1 MIPGFHV
8 QMTDM
13 TEPKTSSSPL
23 IYGCMMIGGTFD
35 ASPLDAEQRKR
46 GRVSIETALECG
58 LNFFDH
64 ADIYC
69 HGKSETIFG
78 EFLKENANLR
88 DKLIL
93 QSKCGIYLRNQPQEG
108 LPGRFDLSFDHILQ
122 AVDESL
128 KRLQTSYLDILLLHR
143 PDPLVEP
150 KEVAQAFDRLHRT
163 GKVRRFGVS
172 NHSPAQI
179 ELLRAFVDQPIEVN
193 QIEYNPIHTVLH
205 DSAIHAN
212 MRRPEYGN
220 PGEGIIEYCRLHGI
234 TLQAWGSLA
243 KGVLTGKP
251 QGPQTEPRIRETAA
265 LIERIANEKNVS
277 REAIVI
283 AWILRHP
290 AGIMPVVGTTNP
302 DRLRAC
308 CQGTKIE
315 LSRIEWYQI
324 YSAAMGHGV
333 P

>member
-1 MIPGFHV
+1 MF
-8 QMTDM
+8 QMPDM
-13 TEPKTSSSPL
+13 TQPKTSSNPL
-23 IYGCMMIGGTFD
+23 IYGCMMIGGAFD
-35 ASPLDAEQRKR
+35 GSPLTAEQIKK
-46 GRVSIETALECG
+46 GRAAIETALECG

-69 HGKSETIFG
+69 FGKSETIFG
-78 EFLKENANLR
+78 EFLKENATLR
-88 DKLIL
+88 DELIL
-93 QSKCGIYLRNQPQEG
+93 QSKCGIYLRNQ
-108 LPGRFDLSFDHILQ
+108 
-122 AVDESL
+122 
-128 KRLQTSYLDILLLHR
+128 R

-150 KEVAQAFDRLHRT
+150 EEVAQAFDLLHRT
-163 GKVRRFGVS
+163 GKVRSFGVS

-179 ELLRAFVDQPIEVN
+179 ELLRAFVDQPIVVN

-205 DSAIHAN
+205 DAAIHAN
-212 MRRPEYGN
+212 MKRPEYGN

-234 TLQAWGSLA
+234 ALQAWGSLA

-251 QGPQTEPRIRETAA
+251 AGPDTEPRIRETASF
-265 LIERIANEKNVS
+265 IERIAKERNVS

-290 AGIMPVVGTTNP
+290 GAIMPVIGTTNP

-308 CQGTKIE
+308 CQGAEVE

>member
-1 MIPGFHV
+1 
-8 QMTDM
+8 MTQ
-13 TEPKTSSSPL
+13 PKTSSSPL
-23 IYGCMMIGGTFD
+23 IYGCMTMGGAFD
-35 ASPLDAEQRKR
+35 VSPLNPEQIKK
-46 GRVSIETALECG
+46 GRAAIQTALECG
-58 LNFFDH
+58 INFFDH

-69 HGKSETIFG
+69 FGKSEIIFG

-88 DKLIL
+88 DEIIL
-93 QSKCGIYLRNQPQEG
+93 QSKCGICLGNHPEEG
-108 LPGRFDLSFDHILQ
+108 LPARFDLSFSHIIES
-122 AVDESL
+122 VDGSL
-128 KRLQTSYLDILLLHR
+128 KRLQTDYLDILLLHR

-150 KEVAQAFDRLHRT
+150 EEVARAFDLLHRT

-179 ELLRAFVDQPIEVN
+179 ELLRACVDQPIAVN

-205 DSAIHAN
+205 DAAIHAN
-212 MRRPEYGN
+212 MKRPEYGN

-234 TLQAWGSLA
+234 ALQAWGSLA
-243 KGVLTGKP
+243 SGVLTGKP
-251 QGPQTEPRIRETAA
+251 PAPDTEPRIRETAS
-265 LIERIANEKNVS
+265 LIEQIARERNVS

-290 AGIMPVVGTTNP
+290 GGIMPVVGTTNP

-308 CQGTKIE
+308 CQGAKVE
-315 LSRIEWYQI
+315 LSRIQWYRI